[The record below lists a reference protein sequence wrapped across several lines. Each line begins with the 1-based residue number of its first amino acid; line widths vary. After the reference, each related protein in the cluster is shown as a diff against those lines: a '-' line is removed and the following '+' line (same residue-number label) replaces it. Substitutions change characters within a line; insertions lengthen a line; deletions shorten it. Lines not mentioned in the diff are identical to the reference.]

1 MTGLGRAM
9 DPNGVSDRTISVRGG
24 SENVPMRSLFG
35 PPTSKEAADRA
46 AREWSDAVDHA
57 AAVGA
62 RHHIVPRFL
71 LARFA
76 NPQGR
81 LRVRNRVTGSGSI
94 RGIGDMAVRDFYTA
108 VTDARVL
115 DASFETLLS
124 EIEGAAAEVLHTH
137 LDATAFARPRP
148 LSDSERFKIDTFVS
162 MQYVRGMRVRRGLEI
177 MTDYGVK
184 LLNQDKLSVTDI
196 DELDIV
202 PHSND
207 HLRMIAPLSEH
218 AFEEL
223 AMRSLTI
230 VTIDQPL
237 LITGDE
243 PVVLLHEGPRPKV
256 NPNGYANVSGPGI
269 DPRDIVQFHSP
280 HGGFGGANEIAL
292 AVSPTSILVYGPRHD
307 GWVGPPQ
314 RLSGREATAAA
325 KEHNATVIDGAI
337 DWVAAHPD
345 HAWFKTV
352 KMPPPT
358 PIMSIIDGGSQ
369 MARRANSS
377 KDRKPIN
384 RLRADDVNI
393 EPLPEGPTD
402 SVERAG

>member
-1 MTGLGRAM
+1 
-9 DPNGVSDRTISVRGG
+9 
-24 SENVPMRSLFG
+24 MRSLFG
-35 PPTSKEAADRA
+35 PPTSQEAADRA
-46 AREWSDAVDHA
+46 AREWSEAVDHS

-76 NPQGR
+76 NTQGR
-81 LRVRNRVTGSGSI
+81 LRVRNRVTGSDSI

-137 LDATAFARPRP
+137 LDATAFRRPRP
-148 LSDSERFKIDTFVS
+148 LSDSERFKVDTFVS

-177 MTDYGVK
+177 LTDYGMK
-184 LLNQDKLSVTDI
+184 LVNQDKLSVTDI

-207 HLRMIAPLSEH
+207 HLRMMAPLSEH
-218 AFEEL
+218 AFQEL
-223 AMRSLTI
+223 APRPLTI

-237 LITGDE
+237 FITGDE
-243 PVVLLHEGPRPKV
+243 PIALLHDGPRPKV
-256 NPNGYANVSGPGI
+256 NPDGYANVSGPGV

-280 HGGFGGANEIAL
+280 RGGFAEANEIAL
-292 AVSPTSILVYGPRHD
+292 AVSPRAVLVYGPKHD
-307 GWVGPPQ
+307 GWVGAPQ
-314 RLSGREATAAA
+314 HLSGREAAAAA

-345 HAWFKTV
+345 HAWFQSM
-352 KMPPPT
+352 KMPPAT
-358 PIMSIIDGGSQ
+358 PIMTIVDGGSQ

-377 KDRKPIN
+377 KTRKPIN
-384 RLRADDVNI
+384 RLRAEDVNI
-393 EPLPEGPTD
+393 EPLPKSPREPT
-402 SVERAG
+402 ELAG

>member
-1 MTGLGRAM
+1 
-9 DPNGVSDRTISVRGG
+9 
-24 SENVPMRSLFG
+24 MRSLFG
-35 PPTSKEAADRA
+35 PATSQEAADRA

-57 AAVGA
+57 AAAGA

-81 LRVRNRVTGSGSI
+81 LRVRDRVTGSDSI

-124 EIEGAAAEVLHTH
+124 EIEGAAAEVLHAH
-137 LDATAFARPRP
+137 LDVTAFSRPRP
-148 LSDSERFKIDTFVS
+148 LCDSERFKIDTFVS

-177 MTDYGVK
+177 MTDYGMK
-184 LLNQDKLSVTDI
+184 LVNQDKLSVTDI

-223 AMRSLTI
+223 ATRPLTI
-230 VTIDQPL
+230 VTIDVPL
-237 LITGDE
+237 FITGDE

-269 DPRDIVQFHSP
+269 DPRDVVQFHSP
-280 HGGFGGANEIAL
+280 RGGFAEANEIAL
-292 AVSPTSILVYGPRHD
+292 AVSPTAVLLYGPKHD

-314 RLSGREATAAA
+314 RLTGSAAVAAA
-325 KEHNATVIDGAI
+325 SEHNATVVDGAI

-345 HAWFKTV
+345 HAAFRSMR
-352 KMPPPT
+352 MPPPV
-358 PIMSIIDGGSQ
+358 PIMTIIDGGSQ
-369 MARRANSS
+369 MARRANTS

-393 EPLPEGPTD
+393 EPLPKDPGQT
-402 SVERAG
+402 VRIAG

>member
-1 MTGLGRAM
+1 
-9 DPNGVSDRTISVRGG
+9 
-24 SENVPMRSLFG
+24 MRSLFG
-35 PPTSKEAADRA
+35 PPTSPEAADRA
-46 AREWSDAVDHA
+46 AREWSDAVDHS

-62 RHHIVPRFL
+62 RHHIVPRFV

-76 NPQGR
+76 SPQGR
-81 LRVRNRVTGSGSI
+81 LRVRDRVTGTDSI

-108 VTDARVL
+108 VTDPRVL

-137 LDATAFARPRP
+137 LDATAFTRPRP

-177 MTDYGVK
+177 MTDYGMK
-184 LLNQDKLSVTDI
+184 LVNQDKLSVTDI

-207 HLRMIAPLSEH
+207 HLRMMAPLSEH

-223 AMRSLTI
+223 ATRPLTI
-230 VTIDQPL
+230 LTIDQPL

-243 PVVLLHEGPRPKV
+243 PVVLLREGPRPKV

-269 DPRDIVQFHSP
+269 DPHDVVQFHSP
-280 HGGFGGANEIAL
+280 RGGFAEANEIAL
-292 AVSPTSILVYGPRHD
+292 AVSPTTVLVYGLKHD
-307 GWVGPPQ
+307 GWEGPPQ
-314 RLSGREATAAA
+314 RLAGSAASAAA

-345 HAWFKTV
+345 HASFRSM
-352 KMPPPT
+352 KMPSPV
-358 PIMSIIDGGSQ
+358 PIMTIIDGGSQ

-393 EPLPEGPTD
+393 EPLPKDPD
-402 SVERAG
+402 QAAQIAG

>member
-1 MTGLGRAM
+1 
-9 DPNGVSDRTISVRGG
+9 
-24 SENVPMRSLFG
+24 MRSLFG
-35 PPTSKEAADRA
+35 PPTSPEAAHRA
-46 AREWSDAVDHA
+46 AREWSDAVDHS

-76 NPQGR
+76 SPQGR
-81 LRVRNRVTGSGSI
+81 LRVRDRVTGTDSI

-137 LDATAFARPRP
+137 LDATAFTRPRP

-162 MQYVRGMRVRRGLEI
+162 MQYVRGMRMRRGLEI
-177 MTDYGVK
+177 MTDYGMK
-184 LLNQDKLSVTDI
+184 LVNQDKLSVTDI

-207 HLRMIAPLSEH
+207 HLRMMAPLSEH

-223 AMRSLTI
+223 ATRPLTI

-269 DPRDIVQFHSP
+269 DPHDVVQFHSP
-280 HGGFGGANEIAL
+280 RGGFAEANKIAL
-292 AVSPTSILVYGPRHD
+292 AVSPTTVLVYGLKHD
-307 GWVGPPQ
+307 GWEGPPQ
-314 RLSGREATAAA
+314 RLAGSAAGAAA

-345 HAWFKTV
+345 HASFRTM
-352 KMPPPT
+352 KMPSPA
-358 PIMSIIDGGSQ
+358 PIMTIIDGGSQ

-393 EPLPEGPTD
+393 EPLPKDPD
-402 SVERAG
+402 QAAQIAG